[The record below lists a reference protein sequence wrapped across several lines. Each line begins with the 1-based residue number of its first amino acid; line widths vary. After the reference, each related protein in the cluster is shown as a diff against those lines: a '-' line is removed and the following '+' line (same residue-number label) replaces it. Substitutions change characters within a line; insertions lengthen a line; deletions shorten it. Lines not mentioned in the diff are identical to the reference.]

1 MQITDLN
8 NIIINAGV
16 VNNDCRYM
24 HDFVYYL
31 AQPRGEDVPFVLVT
45 PAARSL
51 LLSQSCL

>member
-51 LLSQSCL
+51 LLSWSCL